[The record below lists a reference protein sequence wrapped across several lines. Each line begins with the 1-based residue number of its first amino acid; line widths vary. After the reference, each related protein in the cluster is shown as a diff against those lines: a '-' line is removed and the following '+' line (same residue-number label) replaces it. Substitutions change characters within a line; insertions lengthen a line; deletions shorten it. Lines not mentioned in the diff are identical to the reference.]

1 MNQAIISRPPMAR
14 YRYQCRYRQEGSIL
28 SRNRP
33 SNSPHGKEADP
44 CTSPR
49 CWTRYWRYAAIPTG
63 TGCWRSSSTDRKNTV
78 IHTLIHTIMFFTAIN
93 QMMTE
98 GVDLTL
104 VIRKA
109 NGQLAVSVLP
119 KSNGLKDEAQNHIIA
134 GPQGT
139 PPGTGC
145 RIPASRRPAGAE
157 SHGADHQ
164 HGAVRGAGGESRR

>member
-1 MNQAIISRPPMAR
+1 
-14 YRYQCRYRQEGSIL
+14 
-28 SRNRP
+28 
-33 SNSPHGKEADP
+33 
-44 CTSPR
+44 
-49 CWTRYWRYAAIPTG
+49 
-63 TGCWRSSSTDRKNTV
+63 
-78 IHTLIHTIMFFTAIN
+78 MFFTAIN

-104 VIRKA
+104 VIERTTGGIRTAEVKRA
-109 NGQLAVSVLP
+109 ERRSP
-119 KSNGLKDEAQNHIIA
+119 EPHHPA